1 MELEV
6 SFLDHPENENP
17 TDFVVLVFH
26 HDGPFDACNPHRNR
40 KGARTAP
47 MQAFPKD
54 SNNMALGGAGPNNSN
69 IDLNLFHG
77 STPEGYNDFSRGAAV
92 APPPRRT
99 NEPVTFD
106 PTSNL
111 DPIHGSESMGLGTS
125 TFLDGAPA
133 SRSAIAR
140 RESENETQ
148 IAQNG
153 GLQRKKSLAQRIR
166 GRTTGAVGR
175 VASPTEPNFTAQAP
189 IRSSHS
195 ASRNNEGSPYF
206 QDQDVAGDKPKVSEL
221 EVSGGRVRSSSS
233 PKQSTGLER
242 KPTNERSNTISDES
256 KLNPGGGGFLNRMK
270 SLRKPRPERRTS
282 E

>member
-1 MELEV
+1 MC
-6 SFLDHPENENP
+6 
-17 TDFVVLVFH
+17 LVFH

-47 MQAFPKD
+47 MQAFPKG
-54 SNNMALGGAGPNNSN
+54 SRNMALGGAGPNNSN

-77 STPEGYNDFSRGAAV
+77 STPEGYNDFSKGAAT
-92 APPPRRT
+92 APPPPRRA
-99 NEPVTFD
+99 NEPITFD

-140 RESENETQ
+140 RQSENEHQ
-148 IAQNG
+148 MVQNG

-166 GRTTGAVGR
+166 GRTTGAAGR
-175 VASPTEPNFTAQAP
+175 VGSPTEPAFAGQAP
-189 IRSSHS
+189 DSSHS
-195 ASRNNEGSPYF
+195 TSSRNNERNPYF
-206 QDQDVAGDKPKVSEL
+206 QDHDEAGDKTGDKTKIHEFEL
-221 EVSGGRVRSSSS
+221 SGGRVRSSSS

-242 KPTNERSNTISDES
+242 KTTNERSNTVGDDS